1 MQGGFTPAFI
11 ASQNG
16 HTQTLALLLA
26 NKADINAASEVQ
38 QLKIF
43 KYLLLIDNE
52 LQDFNIAFF
61 IFSTNYKCMNFFLI
75 WLMLVLNSGFNYPI
89 KDC

>member
-1 MQGGFTPAFI
+1 MQGGFTPAYI
-11 ASQNG
+11 ASHYG

-52 LQDFNIAFF
+52 LQDFNIGFF
-61 IFSTNYKCMNFFLI
+61 HI
-75 WLMLVLNSGFNYPI
+75 I
-89 KDC
+89 KDFRTSIV